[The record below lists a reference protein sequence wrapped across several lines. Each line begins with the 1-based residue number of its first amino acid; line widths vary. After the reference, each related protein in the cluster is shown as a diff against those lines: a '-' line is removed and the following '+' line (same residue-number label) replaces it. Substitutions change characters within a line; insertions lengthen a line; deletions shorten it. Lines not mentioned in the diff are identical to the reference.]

1 MANCGLTT
9 PITIPCG
16 KFMPGIRRI
25 YIADFYSGSTSS
37 AQNIA
42 YTADATN
49 VITAAT
55 LSNGTFLMIDLTKE
69 SSDIQD
75 AITTNAT
82 NGTVAYET
90 TINLYLS
97 QYSTAMRNRIVL
109 MAKGKSLI
117 VFEDRNGQA
126 WLAGTDGT
134 GSRTGSSNG
143 CDMEPGTATTGKA
156 AGDTNGYTIAFK
168 SAERVPPLEIST
180 SVLAGISTIA

>member
-1 MANCGLTT
+1 MANCGLTL
-9 PITIPCG
+9 PIPIPCG

-37 AQNIA
+37 AQNLS

-75 AITTNAT
+75 SITVNAT

-90 TINLYLS
+90 MINIYLS

-109 MAKGKSLI
+109 AAKAKSLI
-117 VFEDRNGQA
+117 VYEDRNGQA

-134 GSRTGSSNG
+134 GSATSSSNG

-156 AGDTNGYTIAFK
+156 AGDTNGYTISWKA
-168 SAERVPPLEIST
+168 AEKVPPLEIST
-180 SVLAGISTIA
+180 AVLATISTTA